1 MIMKVHSC
9 KVVTCERNLR
19 CFSLCDRF
27 IIDLTMDR
35 ASSREGF
42 SISKGNLD
50 MKGKGVKHVRL

>member
-1 MIMKVHSC
+1 
-9 KVVTCERNLR
+9 
-19 CFSLCDRF
+19 
-27 IIDLTMDR
+27 MDR